1 MVLATIFY
9 FYCWRKMKKH
19 VFSHK
24 NGLTPAT
31 YYVIYHNHSNW
42 PSLNLSQ
49 NVREGWTKSYWKR
62 QVLMFYPLEKNS
74 EEPYGGG
81 GVASTPP
88 TLVRPRVNSVKII
101 IFVIIAH
108 VRDTKILAW
117 LQSFRDKI
125 SVQLHCLAIPMQKRL
140 EHTKKTKPNI
150 ENWMMR
156 KPRSHV

>member
-1 MVLATIFY
+1 
-9 FYCWRKMKKH
+9 MKKH
-19 VFSHK
+19 VFSPK

-49 NVREGWTKSYWKR
+49 NVPEGWTKSYWKR
-62 QVLMFYPLEKNS
+62 QVLMFYALEKKLRKTLW
-74 EEPYGGG
+74 GGG
-81 GVASTPP
+81 GGGINPK
-88 TLVRPRVNSVKII
+88 TLVPPRVKTVKII

-125 SVQLHCLAIPMQKRL
+125 SMQLHCLAIPMQQRL